1 MPPDFKQRDQVQ
13 FELTDE
19 FLTRLQTAIDSNDT
33 TFVETQ
39 LKELY
44 PPDIA
49 EIFNKLQ
56 LEQVK
61 FLYNYL
67 DEQIAADVLVE
78 LEEDVREEILSS
90 LTSKEI
96 AEQLIDNM
104 DSDDA
109 ADVIAELPDEKQDEV
124 LSHME
129 DSEQANDIV
138 ELLNY
143 DENTA
148 GGLMATEL
156 VRVHVNSSSIECV
169 REIREQA
176 DEVENIYA
184 IYVVDDDERL
194 VGLLSLKK
202 LVISPTRSKI
212 ADIYDPKV
220 ISVKTNTDAEEVAN
234 IMDKYNLVV
243 LPVVNALGRL
253 VGRITVDDVVDV
265 RRDEET
271 EDLQKMAAMEAL
283 EEPYM
288 NMSIFGILKKR
299 AGWLIILFLGETL
312 TATAMSY
319 FENEIAKAVI
329 LALFIPLIISSGGN
343 TGSQASTLV
352 IRALALGEVTVR
364 DWWRIIRREIKV
376 GLILGVILGIIGF
389 LRVAIWAQFINLYGP
404 HWLNIAFTV
413 GFSLVGVVL
422 WGNTIGSLFPLILKR
437 VGLDPAVSS
446 APFVAT
452 LVDITGV
459 IIYFTVASMLL
470 SSILL

>member
-1 MPPDFKQRDQVQ
+1 VQ
-13 FELTDE
+13 FEVTDD
-19 FLTRLQTAIDSNDT
+19 FLTRLEAAIDSNDT
-33 TFVETQ
+33 AYLESQ

-78 LEEDVREEILSS
+78 LEEDVREEILAS

-109 ADVIAELPDEKQDEV
+109 ADVIAELPDNVQDEV
-124 LSHME
+124 LAHME
-129 DSEQANDIV
+129 DSEQASDIV

-156 VRVHVNSSSIECV
+156 VRVHVNSNAIECV

-176 DEVENIYA
+176 DNVENIYA
-184 IYVVDDDERL
+184 IYVVDDNEKL
-194 VGLLSLKK
+194 VGLLHLKK
-202 LVISPTRSKI
+202 LIVSSTRSKV
-212 ADIYDPKV
+212 ADIYDTKV

-243 LPVVNALGRL
+243 LPVVDALGRL

-265 RRDEET
+265 RREEET
-271 EDLQKMAAMEAL
+271 EDLQKMGGMEAL
-283 EEPYM
+283 DEPYM
-288 NMSIFGILKKR
+288 NMSIWGILKKR
-299 AGWLIILFLGETL
+299 AGWLVILFLGETL
-312 TATAMSY
+312 TASAMSF

-329 LALFIPLIISSGGN
+329 LAMFIPLIISSGGN

-352 IRALALGEVTVR
+352 IRALALGEITVR
-364 DWWRIIRREIKV
+364 DWWTIIRKEIRV
-376 GLILGVILGIIGF
+376 GLLLGLLLGIIGF
-389 LRVAIWAQFINLYGP
+389 LRVFIWAQFSPSFYGP
-404 HWLNIAFTV
+404 HSMQIAMTV
-413 GFSLVGVVL
+413 GISLVGVVL

-452 LVDITGV
+452 LVDITGLV
-459 IIYFTVASMLL
+459 IYFTVASMLL
-470 SSILL
+470 GQLLL

>member
-1 MPPDFKQRDQVQ
+1 MQ

-19 FLTRLQTAIDSNDT
+19 FLTRLQTAIDSDDT
-33 TFVETQ
+33 AFVESQ

-61 FLYNYL
+61 FLYNFL

-109 ADVIAELPDEKQDEV
+109 ADVIAELPDDKQDEV

-129 DSEQANDIV
+129 DSEQASDIV

-148 GGLMATEL
+148 GGLMGTEL
-156 VRVHVNSSSIECV
+156 VRVHVNSNSIECI

-184 IYVVDDDERL
+184 IYVVDDNERL

-212 ADIYDPKV
+212 ADIYDPKI

-243 LPVVNALGRL
+243 LPVVDALGRL

-265 RRDEET
+265 RREEET
-271 EDLQKMAAMEAL
+271 EDLQKMGGMEAL
-283 EEPYM
+283 DEPYM
-288 NMSIFGILKKR
+288 NMSTWGMLKKR
-299 AGWLIILFLGETL
+299 GGWLVILFLGETL
-312 TATAMSY
+312 TASAMSF
-319 FENEIAKAVI
+319 FENEIAKAII
-329 LALFIPLIISSGGN
+329 LAMFIPLIISSGGN

-352 IRALALGEVTVR
+352 IRALALGEITVR
-364 DWWRIIRREIKV
+364 DWWIIIRKEIRV
-376 GLILGVILGIIGF
+376 GLFLGMLLGLIGF
-389 LRVAIWAQFINLYGP
+389 LRVVIWAQFSTFYGP
-404 HWLNIAFTV
+404 HWMQLAMTV
-413 GFSLVGVVL
+413 GISLVGVVL

-452 LVDITGV
+452 LVDITGL
-459 IIYFTVASMLL
+459 IIYFSVASLL
-470 SSILL
+470 LGSILL

>member
-1 MPPDFKQRDQVQ
+1 MR
-13 FELTDE
+13 FELTDDY
-19 FLTRLQTAIDSNDT
+19 LVQLKNAINSNDT
-33 TFVETQ
+33 AYIETQ

-49 EIFNKLQ
+49 EIFHKLNVD
-56 LEQVK
+56 EVK
-61 FLYNYL
+61 RLYNHL
-67 DEQIAADVLVE
+67 DEQIAADTLVE
-78 LEEDVREEILSS
+78 LEEDVREEILAS

-96 AEQLIDNM
+96 AEQIDNM

-109 ADVIAELPDEKQDEV
+109 ADVIAELPDDVQDEV

-129 DSEQANDIV
+129 DSEQASDIV

-156 VRVHVNSSSIECV
+156 VRVHVNSNSVECV

-176 DEVENIYA
+176 EDVDNIYA
-184 IYVVDDDERL
+184 IYVVDDDEKL

-202 LVISPTRSKI
+202 LVISPARSRV
-212 ADIYDPKV
+212 ADICDPKV

-243 LPVVNALGRL
+243 LPVVDALGRL
-253 VGRITVDDVVDV
+253 VGRITVDDVLDV
-265 RRDEET
+265 RREEET
-271 EDLQKMAAMEAL
+271 EDVQKMGAMEAL

-288 NMSIFGILKKR
+288 STAFLQMIKKR
-299 AGWLIILFLGETL
+299 VGWLVILFLGETL
-312 TATAMSY
+312 TATAMSF
-319 FENEIAKAVI
+319 FEDQIAKAVI

-343 TGSQASTLV
+343 SGSQASTLI
-352 IRALALGEVTVR
+352 IRALALGEITVR
-364 DWWRIIRREIKV
+364 DWWKIVKKEFST
-376 GLILGVILGIIGF
+376 GLVIGMILGVIGF
-389 LRVAIWAQFINLYGP
+389 ARVALWSYFISSYGP
-404 HWLNIAFTV
+404 HWQLIACSV

-422 WGNTIGSLFPLILKR
+422 WGTLMGSLLPLVLKR
-437 VGLDPAVSS
+437 LGLDPAVSS

-452 LVDITGV
+452 LVDVTGL
-459 IIYFTVASMLL
+459 IIYFSFSIIFLRGVLL
-470 SSILL
+470 